1 MKRALKYCI
10 AFLASIGLVACLATT
25 VGEIEGV
32 KQQDIEKSEDSK
44 APPSFADMVNIN
56 TPLGYVEGSNAS
68 LPYPVRINEE
78 LAKKLNNFSEGR
90 NDYSLIVWH
99 KGKIIYENYPGP
111 YSLNTRA
118 ESASMHKSVLAL
130 AVGAAIDGGY
140 IEGVDA
146 EVGQYI
152 PQWADDA
159 RGKITVKDF
168 LEMSSGLSPLSVEGG
183 EDSDAA
189 RFWRGGSS
197 ARQLLLGMKLK
208 EELRSVF
215 HYKNSDSQALGLIIE
230 NATGEAYDSFLS
242 RTIWKRIGAKN
253 AKVWY
258 NEETGFPK
266 TYSSL
271 YATPRDWLRVGLLV
285 KDMGRFA
292 GNQIIAKS
300 FITEMTSE
308 SRANENY
315 GWQIWLG
322 TKYSPKRYYNAAKV
336 GLSVN
341 AAEPF
346 AVKDLMFFDGF
357 GGQRVYIS
365 RSEDLVIIRT
375 GDVDMS
381 WDDSVLPNLV
391 INHLN
396 VSESAM
402 K

>member
-1 MKRALKYCI
+1 MKDTLKYCI
-10 AFLASIGLVACLATT
+10 VFLASVSLMACMPGA
-25 VGEIEGV
+25 VDKPDAV
-32 KQQDIEKSEDSK
+32 KQNHVTTTEDSI

-56 TPLGYVEGSNAS
+56 TPLGDVEGDYSS
-68 LPYPVRINEE
+68 LPYPVHISEE
-78 LAKKLNNFSEGR
+78 LAKKLSAFSNGR
-90 NDYSLIVWH
+90 EDYSLIVWH
-99 KGKIIYENYPGP
+99 KDKVIYEDYPQP
-111 YSLNTRA
+111 YSLDTRA
-118 ESASMHKSVLAL
+118 ESASMHKSILAL
-130 AVGAAIDGGY
+130 AVGAAIDSGY
-140 IEGVDA
+140 IESVDA
-146 EVGQYI
+146 EVGQFI

-168 LEMSSGLSPLSVEGG
+168 LEMSSGLNPLSVEGG

-189 RFWRGGSS
+189 RFWRDGSS
-197 ARQLLLGMKLK
+197 ARQLLLDMRLH
-208 EELRSVF
+208 EEPGKKF

-230 NATGEAYDSFLS
+230 NATGEAYESFLS
-242 RTIWKRIGAKN
+242 RAIWKRIGAKD

-258 NEETGFPK
+258 NEEKGFPR

-271 YATPRDWLRVGLLV
+271 YATPRDWLRIGLLI

-300 FITEMTSE
+300 FIAEMTSA

-322 TKYSPKRYYNAAKV
+322 TKYSAKRYYNAARA

-346 AVKDLMFFDGF
+346 AVKDLMYFDGF

-365 RSEDLVIIRT
+365 RSQDLVIIRT
-375 GDVDMS
+375 GDVDMA
-381 WDDSVLPNLV
+381 WDDSLLPNLV
-391 INHLN
+391 INHLKA
-396 VSESAM
+396 E
-402 K
+402 